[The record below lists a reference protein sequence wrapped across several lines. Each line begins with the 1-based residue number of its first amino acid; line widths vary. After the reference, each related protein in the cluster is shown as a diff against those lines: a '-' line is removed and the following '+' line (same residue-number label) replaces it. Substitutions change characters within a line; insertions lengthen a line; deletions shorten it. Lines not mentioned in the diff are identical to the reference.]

1 MHMLTISQTRS
12 ITISAPPE
20 SVLEVVGD
28 ARRLPTW
35 APDFARSVR
44 PDGEHWVIND
54 DATIDVR
61 VDRAARTVDIVSAE
75 NPRRGAFSR
84 VLPNG
89 DGSEYLFT
97 LFFPPGTDDSAV
109 ARQMTIVEAEL
120 GRVRALC
127 EPAQD
132 R

>member
-54 DATIDVR
+54 EATIDVR

-89 DGSEYLFT
+89 DGSEFLFT
-97 LFFPPGTDDSAV
+97 LFFPPGTDDAAV
-109 ARQMTIVEAEL
+109 SRQMASVASAA
-120 GRVRALC
+120 RSVR
-127 EPAQD
+127 